1 MNAYIKIIN
10 TCLSVFLIGVTGLFF
25 CQTKLGSYL
34 EEEFGLDW
42 LFTLRG
48 TLSAPPDIV
57 VVSID
62 QASAE
67 ILHLPDDPE
76 KWPRAFY
83 AQLIDKINQQAP
95 AILAFNIHFGEDRE
109 AESDQKLAN
118 AMAVKKNVIL
128 SNYLKQKTVPSLAE
142 GEIRYEQVIEP
153 ISLFNQAALGT
164 APFPIPKTSST
175 VKEFWTYKHSAGDI
189 PTFPVSVFQYFV
201 VKETY
206 PEILQLLGQVDPVLR
221 ASLPN
226 KFDQL
231 VQKFGTIQIFHDIQT
246 AITKDESSLLQMQQL
261 IVDSPYSAKLKQ
273 LLQAWFALMKS
284 DERLYLNHYG
294 DVGAIMTVPF
304 YQALTTEIL
313 GPKLFRN
320 KIVLIGYSDS
330 MEPEKQQGFYTAY
343 SKSSGKVISPIEIA
357 ATAVANLIDQS
368 WLKPLSKS
376 NQAFVILVWGV
387 LLSGVFW
394 VFSYKSSMLV
404 TLLLVV
410 AYYGYSLLLFANQNI
425 WMPLAIPTLQTLC
438 VLLWQSTAYFIKVRK
453 VSERYLPKEVFAI
466 NTRNPEAMN
475 QFGVLMQG
483 VCMATDAGQYTSLSE
498 TISPLEL
505 HKLMN
510 DYYGTIFPRVK
521 SRKGLISDVIG
532 DAMLAVWAAQKSDM
546 KLRLNACHAALEI
559 KMAIAR
565 FNENG
570 DYHLATRMGL
580 HFGEMRLGNV
590 GAEEHYE
597 YRAVGDTINTATRI
611 EGLNKLLG
619 TQILVSEP
627 VLNGLDGF
635 ISREIGTFLLKGKVQ
650 PVTIFELF
658 CTIDEISNLDT
669 NWPQF
674 AANFG
679 HALELF
685 NARQWQGALGALRA
699 IKENHPED
707 GPTRFYIRYI
717 ENQPF
722 SLPETQSMPNNFSKE
737 YAFVIDVGN
746 INTFLH

>member
-1 MNAYIKIIN
+1 MKAYLKIIN
-10 TCLSVFLIGVTGLFF
+10 TCLSVLLIGIMGFLF
-25 CQTKLGSYL
+25 CQTKAGTYL

-42 LFTLRG
+42 LFKLRG
-48 TLSAPPDIV
+48 SLPPPPDIV
-57 VVSID
+57 IVSID

-67 ILHLPDDPE
+67 ILRLPDDPE
-76 KWPRAFY
+76 KWPRSFY

-109 AESDQKLAN
+109 AASDQKLAN

-153 ISLFNQAALGT
+153 IPLFNQAALGT

-201 VKETY
+201 IKEAY
-206 PEILQLLGQVDPVLR
+206 PEILQLLEQADPVLR

-226 KFDQL
+226 RFDQL
-231 VQKFGTIQIFHDIQT
+231 IQKFRTIQIFHDIQT
-246 AITKDESSLLQMQQL
+246 AITKDESSLIQMREL
-261 IVDSPYSAKLKQ
+261 IADSQYPTKLKQ
-273 LLQAWFALMKS
+273 LLQAWFAMMKS

-294 DVGAIMTVPF
+294 DVGAITTVPF

-313 GPKLFRN
+313 GPKLFRD
-320 KIVLIGYSDS
+320 KIVLVGYSDS

-343 SKSSGKVISPIEIA
+343 SKTSGKVISPIEIA
-357 ATAVANLIDQS
+357 ATAAANLIDQS
-368 WLKPLSKS
+368 WLKPLSKT
-376 NQAFVILVWGV
+376 NQAILILVWGI
-387 LLSGVFW
+387 LLSGTFRL
-394 VFSYKSSMLV
+394 FSYKYSM
-404 TLLLVV
+404 VV
-410 AYYGYSLLLFANQNI
+410 AFLLTAIYLGYSLLLFASENI
-425 WMPLAIPTLQTLC
+425 WMPLAIPTLQVLC
-438 VLLWQSTAYFIKVRK
+438 VLLWQSTTYFIKIRK

-466 NTRNPEAMN
+466 NTRNPEAMG

-483 VCMATDAGQYTSLSE
+483 VCMATDAGQYTGLSE

-505 HKLMN
+505 HRLMN

-521 SRKGLISDVIG
+521 SRKGMISDVIG
-532 DAMLAVWAAQKSDM
+532 DAMLAVWAAQKIDA

-559 KMAIAR
+559 KTAIAR
-565 FNENG
+565 FNDNCE
-570 DYHLATRMGL
+570 YQLATRMGL

-597 YRAVGDTINTATRI
+597 YRAVGDTVNTATRI
-611 EGLNKLLG
+611 EGLNKLLD

-627 VLNGLDGF
+627 VLNGLQGF
-635 ISREIGTFLLKGKVQ
+635 FSREIGTFLLKGKIQ
-650 PVTIFELF
+650 PVTIFELI
-658 CTIDEISNLDT
+658 CTIDEISNIDT

-674 AANFG
+674 AATFA
-679 HALELF
+679 HALDLF
-685 NARQWQGALGALRA
+685 KARQWQHALEKFRA
-699 IKENHPED
+699 INESHPHD
-707 GPTRFYIRYI
+707 GTTRFYIRYL
-717 ENQPF
+717 ENQLF
-722 SLPETQSMPNNFSKE
+722 SLSENQNSENSDSKE
-737 YAFVIDVGN
+737 HAVVIDVGN
-746 INTFLH
+746 INAFLH